1 MAVTILE
8 WLAISIFRIDAVCPT
23 ESATYKTLGWELKLD
38 FECVE
43 VGGEAVEEGLDFSFS
58 FDAVLVGF
66 EEEFD
71 AGFDAGYDTGFGAG
85 FDAGFDAGLAVFFS
99 LG

>member
-1 MAVTILE
+1 MQN
-8 WLAISIFRIDAVCPT
+8 
-23 ESATYKTLGWELKLD
+23 LGWELKLD
-38 FECVE
+38 FELGILCVE

-85 FDAGFDAGLAVFFS
+85 FDAGFDPGFDAGLAVFFS

>member
-1 MAVTILE
+1 LPSK
-8 WLAISIFRIDAVCPT
+8 WLKNNQQFF
-23 ESATYKTLGWELKLD
+23 LKHPV
-38 FECVE
+38 CVE

-85 FDAGFDAGLAVFFS
+85 FDAGFDPGFDAGLAVFFS